1 MADRIFPNKYQ
12 VESLDSELVFK
23 GIDWDNFNQKLAQAK
38 DSKKE
43 TDSEV
48 KDIVKKLDKS
58 EQDEIEEMLDE
69 DDVPAYS
76 EKNKKSAGKMCSKC
90 DKQKCACT
98 ASKCTCADKCK
109 CDASMAKK
117 TAGKMCKV
125 CEMSEDDCTC
135 EHEDDAS
142 MVKHA
147 PKRQANKIIFNHPDQ
162 ISAEAVEAAFASGDE
177 QLGNAILAARHERR
191 VRLAKSIEKKIVAE
205 NDTQLKLA
213 QRKAYREK
221 LVQASEKTA
230 KPRLANKSEDGFV
243 KVSELSGQNKK
254 AFAAKAAAAGFPSE
268 YVAAMLGESVS
279 VEDKTAPIREI
290 MASSINNDVKKKA
303 VTSMIKEATLTN
315 SDYDRL
321 INYWKNELGYGDQ
334 EWIDALF
341 TKKYD
346 NK

>member
-43 TDSEV
+43 TDSAV
-48 KDIVKKLDKS
+48 KDIVMKLDKS
-58 EQDEIEEMLDE
+58 EQNEIKDMLNADDTEE
-69 DDVPAYS
+69 AYS
-76 EKNKKSAGKMCSKC
+76 EKNKKSAGKMCKEC
-90 DKQKCACT
+90 NKPKCACAM
-98 ASKCTCADKCK
+98 ASKCTCAEKCE
-109 CDASMAKK
+109 CDASM
-117 TAGKMCKV
+117 M
-125 CEMSEDDCTC
+125 
-135 EHEDDAS
+135 
-142 MVKHA
+142 KHA
-147 PKRQANKIIFNHPDQ
+147 PKREANKIIFDHPDQ
-162 ISAEAVEAAFASGDE
+162 ISAEAVEAAFGSGDE

-221 LVQASEKTA
+221 LVQASEETA
-230 KPRLANKSEDGFV
+230 KPKLANKSEDGFV

-268 YVAAMLGESVS
+268 YVAAMLGETVS

-290 MASSINNDVKKKA
+290 MASSINTDVKKKA

>member
-43 TDSEV
+43 TDSAV

-58 EQDEIEEMLDE
+58 EQDEIEDMLDADDTE
-69 DDVPAYS
+69 DMLDDDDTEEAYS
-76 EKNKKSAGKMCSKC
+76 EKNKKSTGKHK
-90 DKQKCACT
+90 
-98 ASKCTCADKCK
+98 
-109 CDASMAKK
+109 
-117 TAGKMCKV
+117 
-125 CEMSEDDCTC
+125 
-135 EHEDDAS
+135 DDAS

-147 PKRQANKIIFNHPDQ
+147 PKREANKIIFDHPDQ
-162 ISAEAVEAAFASGDE
+162 ISAEAVEAAFGSGDE

-221 LVQASEKTA
+221 LVQASEETA
-230 KPRLANKSEDGFV
+230 KPKLANKFEDGFV

-268 YVAAMLGESVS
+268 YVAAMLGETVS

-290 MASSINNDVKKKA
+290 MASSINADVKKKA

>member
-1 MADRIFPNKYQ
+1 M
-12 VESLDSELVFK
+12 FK

-43 TDSEV
+43 TDSAV
-48 KDIVKKLDKS
+48 KDIVMKLDKS
-58 EQDEIEEMLDE
+58 EQDEIEHMLDA
-69 DDVPAYS
+69 DDTEKAYS
-76 EKNKKSAGKMCSKC
+76 EKNKKSAGKMCKE
-90 DKQKCACT
+90 
-98 ASKCTCADKCK
+98 
-109 CDASMAKK
+109 
-117 TAGKMCKV
+117 
-125 CEMSEDDCTC
+125 CEKSDEDCTC

-147 PKRQANKIIFNHPDQ
+147 PKRQANKIIFDHPDQ
-162 ISAEAVEAAFASGDE
+162 ISAEAVEAAFSSGDE

-205 NDTQLKLA
+205 NETQLKLA

-221 LVQASEKTA
+221 LVQASEETA
-230 KPRLANKSEDGFV
+230 KPKLANKSEDGFV

-290 MASSINNDVKKKA
+290 MASSINTDVKKKA

>member
-43 TDSEV
+43 TDSAV

-58 EQDEIEEMLDE
+58 EQDEIEDMLDA
-69 DDVPAYS
+69 DDKEEAYS
-76 EKNKKSAGKMCSKC
+76 EKNKKSAGKMCKE
-90 DKQKCACT
+90 
-98 ASKCTCADKCK
+98 
-109 CDASMAKK
+109 
-117 TAGKMCKV
+117 
-125 CEMSEDDCTC
+125 CEKSDEDCTC

-147 PKRQANKIIFNHPDQ
+147 PKRQANKIIFDHPDQ
-162 ISAEAVEAAFASGDE
+162 ISAEAVEAAFSSGDE

-230 KPRLANKSEDGFV
+230 KPKLANKSEDGFV

-290 MASSINNDVKKKA
+290 MASSINTDVKKKA

>member
-43 TDSEV
+43 TDSKV

-58 EQDEIEEMLDE
+58 EQDEIEDMLDA
-69 DDVPAYS
+69 DDTEEAYS
-76 EKNKKSAGKMCSKC
+76 EKNKKSAGKMCKE
-90 DKQKCACT
+90 
-98 ASKCTCADKCK
+98 
-109 CDASMAKK
+109 
-117 TAGKMCKV
+117 
-125 CEMSEDDCTC
+125 CEKSDEDCTC
-135 EHEDDAS
+135 EHENNAS

-147 PKRQANKIIFNHPDQ
+147 PKRQANKIIFDHPDQ
-162 ISAEAVEAAFASGDE
+162 ISAEAVEAAFSSGDE

-230 KPRLANKSEDGFV
+230 KPKLANKSEDGFV

-290 MASSINNDVKKKA
+290 MASSINTDVKKKA

>member
-43 TDSEV
+43 TDSAV
-48 KDIVKKLDKS
+48 KDIVEKLDKS
-58 EQDEIEEMLDE
+58 EQDEIEHMLDA
-69 DDVPAYS
+69 DDTEQAYS
-76 EKNKKSAGKMCSKC
+76 EKNKKSAGKMCKE
-90 DKQKCACT
+90 
-98 ASKCTCADKCK
+98 
-109 CDASMAKK
+109 
-117 TAGKMCKV
+117 
-125 CEMSEDDCTC
+125 CEKSDEDCTC

-147 PKRQANKIIFNHPDQ
+147 PKRQANKIIFDHPDQ
-162 ISAEAVEAAFASGDE
+162 ISAEAVEAAFGSGDE

-230 KPRLANKSEDGFV
+230 KPKLANKSEDGFV

-290 MASSINNDVKKKA
+290 MASSINTDVKKKA

>member
-43 TDSEV
+43 TDSAV

-76 EKNKKSAGKMCSKC
+76 EKNKKSAGKMCKE
-90 DKQKCACT
+90 
-98 ASKCTCADKCK
+98 
-109 CDASMAKK
+109 
-117 TAGKMCKV
+117 
-125 CEMSEDDCTC
+125 CEMSDDDCTC

-147 PKRQANKIIFNHPDQ
+147 PKRKANKIIFDHPDQ

-279 VEDKTAPIREI
+279 AEDKTAPIREI

>member
-43 TDSEV
+43 TDSAV
-48 KDIVKKLDKS
+48 KDIVEKLDKS
-58 EQDEIEEMLDE
+58 EQDEIEHMLDA
-69 DDVPAYS
+69 DDTEQAYS
-76 EKNKKSAGKMCSKC
+76 EKNKKSAGKMCKE
-90 DKQKCACT
+90 
-98 ASKCTCADKCK
+98 
-109 CDASMAKK
+109 
-117 TAGKMCKV
+117 
-125 CEMSEDDCTC
+125 CEKSDEDCTC

-147 PKRQANKIIFNHPDQ
+147 PKRQANKIIFDHPDQ
-162 ISAEAVEAAFASGDE
+162 ISAEAVEAAFGSGDE

-205 NDTQLKLA
+205 NETQLKLA

-221 LVQASEKTA
+221 LVQASEETA
-230 KPRLANKSEDGFV
+230 KPKLANKSEDGFV

-254 AFAAKAAAAGFPSE
+254 AFAVKAAAAGFPSE

-290 MASSINNDVKKKA
+290 MASSINTDVKKKA

>member
-43 TDSEV
+43 TDSAV

-58 EQDEIEEMLDE
+58 EQDEIEDMLDA
-69 DDVPAYS
+69 DDTVDMLDADDTEEAYS
-76 EKNKKSAGKMCSKC
+76 EKNKKSTGKHK
-90 DKQKCACT
+90 
-98 ASKCTCADKCK
+98 
-109 CDASMAKK
+109 
-117 TAGKMCKV
+117 
-125 CEMSEDDCTC
+125 
-135 EHEDDAS
+135 DDAS

-147 PKRQANKIIFNHPDQ
+147 PKREANKIIFDHPDQ
-162 ISAEAVEAAFASGDE
+162 ISAEAVEAAFGSGDE

-221 LVQASEKTA
+221 LVQASEETA
-230 KPRLANKSEDGFV
+230 KPKLANKSEDGFV

-268 YVAAMLGESVS
+268 YVAAMLGETVS

-290 MASSINNDVKKKA
+290 MASSINTDVKKKA

>member
-43 TDSEV
+43 TDSAV
-48 KDIVKKLDKS
+48 KDIVMKLDKS
-58 EQDEIEEMLDE
+58 EQDEIEHMLDA
-69 DDVPAYS
+69 DDTEKAYS
-76 EKNKKSAGKMCSKC
+76 EKNKKSAGKMCKE
-90 DKQKCACT
+90 
-98 ASKCTCADKCK
+98 
-109 CDASMAKK
+109 
-117 TAGKMCKV
+117 
-125 CEMSEDDCTC
+125 CEKSDEDCTC
-135 EHEDDAS
+135 EHKDDAS

-147 PKRQANKIIFNHPDQ
+147 PKRQANKIIFDHPDQ
-162 ISAEAVEAAFASGDE
+162 ISAEAVEAAFGSGDE

-205 NDTQLKLA
+205 NETQLKLA

-221 LVQASEKTA
+221 LVQASEETA
-230 KPRLANKSEDGFV
+230 KPKLANKSEDGFV

-290 MASSINNDVKKKA
+290 MASSINTDVKKKA

>member
-23 GIDWDNFNQKLAQAK
+23 GIDWDNFNQKLAKAK

-43 TDSEV
+43 TDSAV
-48 KDIVKKLDKS
+48 KDIVEKLDKS

-76 EKNKKSAGKMCSKC
+76 KKNKKL
-90 DKQKCACT
+90 
-98 ASKCTCADKCK
+98 AD
-109 CDASMAKK
+109 
-117 TAGKMCKV
+117 KMCKE
-125 CEMSEDDCTC
+125 CEMSDDDCTC

-147 PKRQANKIIFNHPDQ
+147 PKRKANKIIFDHPDQ

>member
-43 TDSEV
+43 TDSAV

-58 EQDEIEEMLDE
+58 EQDEIEDMLDADDTE
-69 DDVPAYS
+69 DMLDDDDTEEAYS
-76 EKNKKSAGKMCSKC
+76 EKNKKSTGKHK
-90 DKQKCACT
+90 
-98 ASKCTCADKCK
+98 
-109 CDASMAKK
+109 
-117 TAGKMCKV
+117 
-125 CEMSEDDCTC
+125 
-135 EHEDDAS
+135 DDAS

-147 PKRQANKIIFNHPDQ
+147 PKREANKIIFDHPDQ
-162 ISAEAVEAAFASGDE
+162 ISAEAVEAAFGSGDE

-221 LVQASEKTA
+221 LVQASEETA
-230 KPRLANKSEDGFV
+230 KPKLANKFEDGFV

-268 YVAAMLGESVS
+268 YVAAMLGETVS
-279 VEDKTAPIREI
+279 AEDKTAPIREI
-290 MASSINNDVKKKA
+290 MASSINTDVKKKA

>member
-43 TDSEV
+43 TDSAV
-48 KDIVKKLDKS
+48 KDIVMKLDKS
-58 EQDEIEEMLDE
+58 EQDEIEHMLDA
-69 DDVPAYS
+69 DDTEKAYS
-76 EKNKKSAGKMCSKC
+76 EKNKKSAGKMCKE
-90 DKQKCACT
+90 
-98 ASKCTCADKCK
+98 
-109 CDASMAKK
+109 
-117 TAGKMCKV
+117 
-125 CEMSEDDCTC
+125 CEKSDEDCTC

-147 PKRQANKIIFNHPDQ
+147 PKRQANKIIFDHPDQ
-162 ISAEAVEAAFASGDE
+162 ISAEAVEAAFSSGDE

-230 KPRLANKSEDGFV
+230 KPKLANKSEDGFV

-290 MASSINNDVKKKA
+290 MASSINTDVKKKA

>member
-43 TDSEV
+43 TDSAV
-48 KDIVKKLDKS
+48 KDIVEKLDKS
-58 EQDEIEEMLDE
+58 EQNEIKHMLDA
-69 DDVPAYS
+69 DDTEKAYS
-76 EKNKKSAGKMCSKC
+76 EKNKKSAGKMCKE
-90 DKQKCACT
+90 
-98 ASKCTCADKCK
+98 
-109 CDASMAKK
+109 
-117 TAGKMCKV
+117 
-125 CEMSEDDCTC
+125 CEKSDEDCTC

-147 PKRQANKIIFNHPDQ
+147 PKRQANKIIFDHPDQ
-162 ISAEAVEAAFASGDE
+162 ISAEAVEAAFSSGDE

-205 NDTQLKLA
+205 NETQLKLA

-221 LVQASEKTA
+221 LVQASEETA
-230 KPRLANKSEDGFV
+230 KPKLANKSEDGFV

-290 MASSINNDVKKKA
+290 MASSINTDVKKKA